1 MSNKKT
7 EFDLLLE
14 RIKYKTD
21 YIISETPR
29 YRPVIDEDYGDD
41 DQVPQK
47 PINEAPPVATSGKT
61 PTIAPP
67 VPEEPAAVD
76 ANTGQEFP
84 IDQTQTPNEIP
95 MDNVLEPL
103 EKPVD
108 EVQND
113 IIKHNIAAT
122 HKIIDQL
129 EELDGY
135 VQGLN
140 GKLDNLTAEVEE
152 VKEPL
157 PVEKLISRKKDSFP
171 FYLGLND
178 KWLGNYFGMT
188 SPDQDNY
195 DEVEGHQ
202 GIRKLPDGTYIA
214 DFEDLGDLSNGDI
227 KGSFNKIN

>member
-1 MSNKKT
+1 MTNNKKT
-7 EFDLLLE
+7 DFDLLLE

-29 YRPVIDEDYGDD
+29 YRPVIDEDYSDD

-47 PINEAPPVATSGKT
+47 PMNEAPPAMSGDT
-61 PTIAPP
+61 QTIAPP
-67 VPEEPAAVD
+67 VPEEQPPAPVD

-84 IDQTQTPNEIP
+84 IDPTQDLGTNEPFEPNMI
-95 MDNVLEPL
+95 PL

-108 EVQND
+108 EIQND

-129 EELDGY
+129 EDLDGY

-140 GKLDNLTAEVEE
+140 KKLDTLTSEVEE

-157 PVEKLISRKKDSFP
+157 PVEK
-171 FYLGLND
+171 
-178 KWLGNYFGMT
+178 
-188 SPDQDNY
+188 
-195 DEVEGHQ
+195 
-202 GIRKLPDGTYIA
+202 
-214 DFEDLGDLSNGDI
+214 
-227 KGSFNKIN
+227 